1 MAVPKWLNRD
11 FFETALRQYEKDEN
25 LKVTDVEVK
34 RILDTSE
41 PTTSAIFSASVS
53 YSLFNSTNENSTKLI
68 VKTPA
73 SILEDNS
80 DAVPAEPSIDPLFET
95 EIEMYTKTLPA
106 IGKYLLC
113 SLDERVFFPNL
124 IYHSKSPNYVL
135 VFDDITDKGFAKVTN
150 QLNFENSKLIFS
162 KLAKLH
168 ACSMFLEQK
177 TNEVSDYK
185 QGLFRVRPDGVE
197 HMLNSISKL
206 IDEIATWPN
215 HENYVEKFKNIHENF
230 HRKIRRLYSV
240 NTPTD
245 GYNVLNHGDFHF
257 RNMMFK
263 TDKQG
268 TAYDFMLVDYQVCI
282 WGSPALD
289 VIYALYMVASK
300 DTLEKHRED
309 LLTHYYDEFV
319 AAHRT
324 LGVKE
329 KPPSRLDFN
338 TELIRHGILEMI
350 IAVCFMPYVH
360 VDFSKVSIDD
370 LMANGEASK
379 DVRREIYGHPDYKKA
394 IQELLPKYLEKG
406 FLD

>member
-1 MAVPKWLNRD
+1 MAVPVPEWLNRD
-11 FFETALRQYEKDEN
+11 FFEIALRQYEKDEN
-25 LKVTDVEVK
+25 VKVTSVDVK
-34 RILDTSE
+34 SILDTSE
-41 PTTSAIFSASVS
+41 PTTSAIFSAAIS
-53 YSLFNSTNENSTKLI
+53 YNLPTTTTEFNTKLI
-68 VKTPA
+68 VKTPLLLPDGA
-73 SILEDNS
+73 NEVQLE
-80 DAVPAEPSIDPLFET
+80 PLFDT

-106 IGKYLLC
+106 IGKFLLC
-113 SLDERVFFPNL
+113 SLDERVFFPNI

-135 VFDDITDKGFAKVTN
+135 VFDDITDKGFCKETK
-150 QLNFENSKLIFS
+150 QLNFENSKVVFA
-162 KLAKLH
+162 KLAKFH

-185 QGLFRVRPDGVE
+185 QGLFRVRDDGVE

-206 IDEIATWPN
+206 IDEITTWPN
-215 HENYVEKFKNIHENF
+215 HEVYVEKFKNIHKNF
-230 HRKIRRLYSV
+230 HRKIR
-240 NTPTD
+240 
-245 GYNVLNHGDFHF
+245 

-268 TAYDFMLVDYQVCI
+268 TAHDFMLVDYQVCI

-309 LLTHYYDEFV
+309 LLSHYYDEFV
-319 AAHRT
+319 AAHRA
-324 LGVKE
+324 LGIKE
-329 KPPSRLDFN
+329 KPPTRLDFN

-360 VDFSKVSIDD
+360 VDFSKISMDD
-370 LMANGEASK
+370 LMANGEVSK
-379 DVRREIYGHPDYKKA
+379 DVRKEIYGHPDYKKA
-394 IQELLPKYLEKG
+394 IQELLPMYLEKG

>member
-1 MAVPKWLNRD
+1 MSVPTWLDRD
-11 FFETALRQYEKDEN
+11 FFAGALSAYEKDAD
-25 LKVTDVEVK
+25 LKVADVEVK
-34 RILDTSE
+34 SIQDSSE
-41 PTTSAIFSASVS
+41 PTTSAIFAAKVR
-53 YSLFNSTNENSTKLI
+53 YTLSTSTEECVVRLI
-68 VKTPA
+68 VKTPIA
-73 SILEDNS
+73 FDNS
-80 DAVPAEPSIDPLFET
+80 GSSPDSLFDT

-106 IGKYLLC
+106 IGKFLLC

-124 IYHSKSPNYVL
+124 IYHAKSPNYVL
-135 VFDDITDKGFAKVTN
+135 VFDDITDKGFAKETK
-150 QLNFENSKLIFS
+150 QLNYENSKLVFA

-168 ACSMFLEQK
+168 ACSMLLEQK

-206 IDEIATWPN
+206 IDEISTWSG
-215 HENYVEKFKNIHENF
+215 HEVYVEKFKSIHKNF

-240 NTPTD
+240 NPPTH

-263 TDKQG
+263 TDRLG
-268 TAYDFMLVDYQVCI
+268 SAYDFMLVDYQVCI

-300 DTLEKHRED
+300 DTLEQHRED
-309 LLTHYYDEFV
+309 LLSHYYSEFV
-319 AAHRT
+319 EAHRV
-324 LGVKE
+324 LGIRE

-338 TELIRHGILEMI
+338 TELVRHGILEMI

-360 VDFSKVSIDD
+360 VDFSKISMDE
-370 LMANGEASK
+370 LMANGEASEDARK
-379 DVRREIYGHPDYKKA
+379 KIYGHPDYKKA
-394 IQELLPKYLEKG
+394 IQLLLPDYLAKG